1 LNKVKVLLSAFLFS
15 SVVFAQTTPDIT
27 KKNEGSGMIAASNIK
42 SKSVI
47 EYRYFDENDVLADSG
62 YKSFNFTYDK
72 LGRITSYIRYHIF
85 SALTVR
91 EVYQYSGNRII
102 KTLRYNSADEMIETI
117 GYSYSKS
124 GKLKKETYT
133 AYYNSVHLNVHFTVL
148 ANTNEGKLF
157 SKLQDDLQI
166 APKLESYSI
175 TVNISDPD
183 ELNQYVVIGDE
194 SDPTSPRYLWSQLS
208 MESQRELLAYT
219 GPNRKDYDFKSKNI
233 AEVKYKYDKKGNI
246 IRRTVYNT
254 SGDLIGKETSYFNGD
269 NRIISHYTYSEK
281 GKISS
286 MKTFSYDNS
295 GRLSESAGIDPSGK
309 VNSRLKYI
317 YDDSGNLTE
326 KIWYGFTGE
335 VISIIKFS
343 HDEYGRLTGENK
355 FSGENEPEGSISYA
369 YNENGNIT
377 DIFNYG
383 ADGKKIK
390 LTKLIYDYY

>member
-1 LNKVKVLLSAFLFS
+1 MNKVKVLLSAFLFS